1 MQDLFLFVMPQL
13 AKLLETKLRQ
23 WLLSTNGCQW
33 SLHQE
38 NPFIVPNA
46 CKCFKN
52 TRTLSGIK
60 QHLWYSTFCF
70 YYNNIVLNIM
80 VYVAPIFFT
89 LVSFHGFWL
98 DGEPFLSINKFH
110 IPNYRKCPF
119 GVALSLV
126 TLICIIVIWLFKGEL
141 LGSYFH
147 MELFFFSCY
156 PIWLCCEF
164 GTRWK
169 QVHKFPIIVR
179 FTDFYVGCVAV
190 SLAFF
195 LFSAPDNNNIQETRT
210 LEITQK

>member
-1 MQDLFLFVMPQL
+1 M
-13 AKLLETKLRQ
+13 A
-23 WLLSTNGCQW
+23 
-33 SLHQE
+33 
-38 NPFIVPNA
+38 
-46 CKCFKN
+46 
-52 TRTLSGIK
+52 
-60 QHLWYSTFCF
+60 
-70 YYNNIVLNIM
+70 
-80 VYVAPIFFT
+80 YVALIFFS

-98 DGEPFLSINKFH
+98 AGEPFLSNKFH
-110 IPNYRKCPF
+110 IPNYRKRPF

-147 MELFFFSCY
+147 MEPFFFSCY

-210 LEITQK
+210 LELLKNKRFQVFVIPPRKPIEVITTVFFTGLSNNSIIFLISKQKPPAMLMMHKKSWTCTDSYHKITKSLLSY

>member
-1 MQDLFLFVMPQL
+1 MQDLFLFVTPQL

-23 WLLSTNGCQW
+23 WLLFTNGCQW
-33 SLHQE
+33 GLHQE

-46 CKCFKN
+46 YKCFRN
-52 TRTLSGIK
+52 TL
-60 QHLWYSTFCF
+60 
-70 YYNNIVLNIM
+70 
-80 VYVAPIFFT
+80 IFFS

-98 DGEPFLSINKFH
+98 AGEPFLSNKFH
-110 IPNYRKCPF
+110 IPNYRKRPF

-126 TLICIIVIWLFKGEL
+126 TLICIIVIWLFKGEF

-164 GTRWK
+164 GARRK
-169 QVHKFPIIVR
+169 QVYKFPIIVR

-195 LFSAPDNNNIQETRT
+195 LFSAPESNNIQETRT